1 MKVFENIAEYQAFK
15 RKYEM
20 MGQLEEERLRK
31 ASKDPKALQEFL
43 IFMDDVRSLNI
54 EPDAAAQQLEKE
66 LATDIERQKLLIR
79 FPLALD
85 SDRP

>member
-20 MGQLEEERLRK
+20 MGQLEEERLRE
-31 ASKDPKALQEFL
+31 AAEDPKALEDFL

-54 EPDAAAQQLEKE
+54 EPRAAAVQLEDE
-66 LATDIERQKLLIR
+66 LSTDIERQKLLSR
-79 FPLALD
+79 YPLAD
-85 SDRP
+85 DDQS